1 MENILK
7 KEDRRVVR
15 TKRSIRSAFAEL
27 LSEKDYNDI
36 TVTDIAERA
45 DINRKTFYN
54 YYRGVHQVLDEIES
68 ELAQTIE
75 EEIKKLDLRRG
86 RQDPGSLYKF
96 LTEVL
101 GRDREFY
108 DALLNVGENRNLLG
122 KVSELLHR
130 TVSDR
135 IRSQYQG
142 PRWQID
148 FMAEYAVAGLL
159 AVFRNWFLT
168 GREIPEDEV
177 AAFLGVLGMDG
188 FNGWLDGLD
197 ESGVT
202 P

>member
-1 MENILK
+1 MENTGK
-7 KEDRRVVR
+7 KIDRRVLK
-15 TKRSIRSAFAEL
+15 TKKAIRIAFTRMLA
-27 LSEKDYNDI
+27 EKDIESI
-36 TVTDIAERA
+36 TVKELSERA

-101 GRDREFY
+101 GKDREFY

-142 PRWQID
+142 PSWQID

-168 GREIPEDEV
+168 GREIPEDEM

>member
-1 MENILK
+1 MENTGK
-7 KEDRRVVR
+7 KIDRRVLK
-15 TKRSIRSAFAEL
+15 TKKAIRIAFTRMLA
-27 LSEKDYNDI
+27 EKDIESI
-36 TVTDIAERA
+36 TVKELSERA